1 MHELV
6 IEAQTEAGVQA
17 FDLILMDFLKRSA
30 HFLGEGVGCWSMGQG
45 GDIVFKFRFK
55 FGF

>member
-30 HFLGEGVGCWSMGQG
+30 HFLREGVGCWSMGQG